1 MPQQPRRI
9 LIAALFVLLA
19 SWAALPLLQAGLHG
33 AEVGL
38 VERAR
43 SSRSLI
49 DPALAGGHLL
59 ASLDLAATAGRAP
72 AIVARLES
80 LAWLLVAAL
89 ALGRCTRRL
98 LLPWSGGELARAA
111 GWASA
116 LVFALHPVS
125 SAAVASLTARA
136 DLMALCVSSL
146 CLWAYLHARQERT
159 SLALWLAALAAVLAG
174 LSSDLALSLPAWLA
188 AAEFLSAN
196 RQRTLAARARSAGLA
211 AAATLACVLFDIWVR
226 SLVLDELALP
236 APIALAS
243 LSGIAGFFER
253 LGALLFPV
261 NVEVLG
267 ALGFVLAGLLALA
280 AFQPI
285 LVAARAAP
293 RLWGRLLGLW
303 ALALL
308 LAEAVGRGVR
318 VHPGDLRDAEGM
330 LLSAAVLS
338 VALGL
343 GSVAMSGVRRVVL
356 PLVLAVGLAV
366 LSHSAGLAH
375 RAAGRELERLEVA
388 LAKVGARS
396 AWIVDSPDVVLGVR
410 CAEGAIDARAD
421 AAMLARVSSRQ
432 VALRACTGEL
442 ARARELGLSLVLRVE
457 GGWQARGV
465 LAPFE
470 GAGARSWIRDGVSPE
485 LELDPLSVGALVVRA
500 TSEADTSR
508 PPVLAWRSGSDV
520 GREDGRVEGVWAYL
534 GEAPEAVFDLRSSLE
549 WLSAGRVRQLW
560 SAAGWS
566 RITQAELLPELPE
579 PVLDGG
585 LLIDGTAL
593 AARTGSVAEGDDPR
607 RSWRLGA
614 LDRAGAPVVAA
625 GERDDVLVRF
635 EARAFADVTDEAL
648 LEVLVDG
655 QAVERRRVRLP
666 GR

>member
-1 MPQQPRRI
+1 MPQTSRRI
-9 LIAALFVLLA
+9 LIGALFVLLVG
-19 SWAALPLLQAGLHG
+19 WAALPLLQAGLHG

-43 SSRSLI
+43 TSRSLI

-80 LAWLLVAAL
+80 FAWLLVAAL
-89 ALGRCTRRL
+89 ALGRCARRL

-111 GWASA
+111 GWASS
-116 LVFALHPVS
+116 LVFALHPIAF
-125 SAAVASLTARA
+125 AAVASLTARA
-136 DLMALCVSSL
+136 DLMALCFAAL
-146 CLWAYLHARQERT
+146 CLWAYLHARQERA
-159 SLALWLAALAAVLAG
+159 SLALGIAALCAVLAG

-188 AAEFLSAN
+188 AAELLSAN
-196 RQRTLAARARSAGLA
+196 RQRKLATRARSAGLA
-211 AAATLACVLFDIWVR
+211 ALAGLTCVLFDTWVR
-226 SLVLDELALP
+226 SLALDELALP

-243 LSGIAGFFER
+243 VSGIAGFFER

-261 NVEVLG
+261 NSEVLG

-293 RLWGRLLGLW
+293 RLWGRILGLW

-318 VHPGDLRDAEGM
+318 VHPADLRDAEGM
-330 LLSAAVLS
+330 LLSSAVLS
-338 VALGL
+338 VGLGL
-343 GSVAMSGVRRVVL
+343 GAVAISGVRRVVM
-356 PLVLAVGLAV
+356 PLVLAVGFAV
-366 LSHSAGLAH
+366 LAHSAGLAH
-375 RAAGRELERLEVA
+375 RAAARELEGLADA
-388 LAKVGARS
+388 LANVGARP
-396 AWIVDSPDVVLGVR
+396 AWIVDSPEVVLGVR
-410 CAEGAIDARAD
+410 CAEGAIGEDWNGSQLARA
-421 AAMLARVSSRQ
+421 SSRQ
-432 VALRACTGEL
+432 VALRACNGEL
-442 ARARELGLSLVLRVE
+442 ERAREQGLSLVVR
-457 GGWQARGV
+457 GSAGWQARGV

-470 GAGARSWIRDGVSPE
+470 GSGARSWIRDGISPE

-500 TSEADTSR
+500 TAEADTAR
-508 PPVLAWRSGSDV
+508 PPVLAWRSTSDAGV
-520 GREDGRVEGVWAYL
+520 EGGRVEGVWAYL

-566 RITQAELLPELPE
+566 RITQAELLSELPE

-585 LLIDGTAL
+585 LVTDGSAFV
-593 AARTGSVAEGDDPR
+593 ARTGGGLEPDDAR
-607 RSWRLGA
+607 RSWRLCA
-614 LDRAGAPVVAA
+614 LDLEGRPVAA
-625 GERDDVLVRF
+625 SGEREEALVRF
-635 EARAFADVTDEAL
+635 DAREFASVRDEAL

-655 QAVERRRVRLP
+655 MAVERRRVRLP
-666 GR
+666 AR

>member
-9 LIAALFVLLA
+9 LIGALFVLLA
-19 SWAALPLLQAGLHG
+19 SWAALPLLQADLHG

-43 SSRSLI
+43 TSRSLI

-80 LAWLLVAAL
+80 FAWLLVAAL
-89 ALGRCTRRL
+89 ALGRSARRIL
-98 LLPWSGGELARAA
+98 TPWSGGELARAA
-111 GWASA
+111 GWASS

-125 SAAVASLTARA
+125 FAAVASLTARA
-136 DLMALCVSSL
+136 DLMALCFAAL
-146 CLWAYLHARQERT
+146 CLWAYLHARQERS
-159 SLALWLAALAAVLAG
+159 SLALGIASLCAVLAG

-196 RQRTLAARARSAGLA
+196 RQRKLATRARSAGLA
-211 AAATLACVLFDIWVR
+211 ALAGLACVLFDTWVR
-226 SLVLDELALP
+226 SLVLDDVPLP

-243 LSGIAGFFER
+243 VSGLAGFFER

-261 NVEVLG
+261 NADVLG

-293 RLWGRLLGLW
+293 RLWGRILGLW

-318 VHPGDLRDAEGM
+318 VHPTDLRDAEGM

-338 VALGL
+338 VGLGL
-343 GSVAMSGVRRVVL
+343 GAVAISGARRVVM
-356 PLVLAVGLAV
+356 PLVLAVGFSMLA
-366 LSHSAGLAH
+366 HSAGLAH
-375 RAAGRELERLEVA
+375 RAAARELEGLASA
-388 LAKVGARS
+388 LDKVGARS
-396 AWIVDSPDVVLGVR
+396 AWIVDSPEVVLGVR
-410 CAEGAIDARAD
+410 CAEGAIGAEWNGAPLARA
-421 AAMLARVSSRQ
+421 SSRQ

-442 ARARELGLSLVLRVE
+442 ERSRGQGLSLVVRE
-457 GGWQARGV
+457 PAGWRARDV

-470 GAGARSWIRDGVSPE
+470 GSGARSWIRDGISPE
-485 LELDPLSVGALVVRA
+485 LELDPLSVGAVVVRA
-500 TSEADTSR
+500 TAEADTSR
-508 PPVLAWRSGSDV
+508 PPVLAWRSTADV
-520 GREDGRVEGVWAYL
+520 GVEDGRVEGVWAYL
-534 GEAPEAVFDLRSSLE
+534 GEAPEAVFDLRTSLE
-549 WLSAGRVRQLW
+549 WLAAGRVRQLW

-566 RITQAELLPELPE
+566 RIAQAELLPDLPE
-579 PVLDGG
+579 PVLEGG
-585 LLIDGTAL
+585 LALDGEAL
-593 AARTGSVAEGDDPR
+593 ALRAGSGLDPDDER
-607 RSWRLGA
+607 RSWRLCA
-614 LDRAGAPVVAA
+614 LDADGEPVTAS
-625 GERDDVLVRF
+625 GERADALVRF
-635 EARAFADVTDEAL
+635 DARAFAHVRDEAL

-655 QAVERRRVRLP
+655 MAVERRSVRLP
-666 GR
+666 AR

>member
-1 MPQQPRRI
+1 MPQTSRRI
-9 LIAALFVLLA
+9 LIGALFVLLVG
-19 SWAALPLLQAGLHG
+19 WAALPLLQAGLHG

-43 SSRSLI
+43 ASRSLI

-80 LAWLLVAAL
+80 FAWLLVAAL
-89 ALGRCTRRL
+89 ALGRCARRL

-111 GWASA
+111 GWASS
-116 LVFALHPVS
+116 LVFALHPIAF
-125 SAAVASLTARA
+125 AAVASLTARA
-136 DLMALCVSSL
+136 DLMALCFAAL
-146 CLWAYLHARQERT
+146 CLWSYLHARQERA
-159 SLALWLAALAAVLAG
+159 SLALGIAALCAVLAG

-196 RQRTLAARARSAGLA
+196 RQRKLATRARSAGLA
-211 AAATLACVLFDIWVR
+211 ALAGLACVLFDTWVR
-226 SLVLDELALP
+226 SLVLDELTLP

-243 LSGIAGFFER
+243 VSGIAGFFER

-261 NVEVLG
+261 NSEVLG

-293 RLWGRLLGLW
+293 RLWGRILGLW

-318 VHPGDLRDAEGM
+318 VHPADLRDAEGM
-330 LLSAAVLS
+330 LLSSAVLS
-338 VALGL
+338 VGLGL
-343 GSVAMSGVRRVVL
+343 GAVAISGVRRVVM
-356 PLVLAVGLAV
+356 PLVLAVGFAV
-366 LSHSAGLAH
+366 LAHSAGMAH
-375 RAAGRELERLEVA
+375 RAAARELEDLSDA
-388 LAKVGARS
+388 LAQVGARP
-396 AWIVDSPDVVLGVR
+396 AWIVDSPEVVLGVR
-410 CAEGAIDARAD
+410 CAEGAIGDDWNGAPLARA
-421 AAMLARVSSRQ
+421 SSRQ
-432 VALRACTGEL
+432 VALRACNGEL
-442 ARARELGLSLVLRVE
+442 ARAREQGLALLVR
-457 GGWQARGV
+457 GDSGWQARGV

-470 GAGARSWIRDGVSPE
+470 GSGARSWIRDGISPE
-485 LELDPLSVGALVVRA
+485 LELDPLTVGALVVRA
-500 TSEADTSR
+500 TAEADTSR
-508 PPVLAWRSGSDV
+508 PPVLAWRSTSEAGV
-520 GREDGRVEGVWAYL
+520 EDGRVEGVWAYL

-566 RITQAELLPELPE
+566 RLTQAELLPELPE

-585 LLIDGTAL
+585 LVPDGSAF
-593 AARTGSVAEGDDPR
+593 AARTGGGLESDDAR
-607 RSWRLGA
+607 RSWRLCA
-614 LDRAGAPVVAA
+614 LDRDGRPVAA
-625 GERDDVLVRF
+625 SGERDDALVRF
-635 EARAFADVTDEAL
+635 DAREFASVNDEAL

-655 QAVERRRVRLP
+655 MAVERRRVRLP
-666 GR
+666 AR